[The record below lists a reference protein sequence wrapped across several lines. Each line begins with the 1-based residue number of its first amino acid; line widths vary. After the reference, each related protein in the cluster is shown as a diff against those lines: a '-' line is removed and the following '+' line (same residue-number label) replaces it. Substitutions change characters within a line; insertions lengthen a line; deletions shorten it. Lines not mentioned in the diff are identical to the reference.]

1 MKKILMLS
9 LVLALALTLCPGT
22 AWGEENV
29 DFLGKP
35 FPDFTVTDTEG
46 NPFTL
51 SEALKTHEAVLIN
64 FWATWCGPCKAE
76 FPALSQVYAE
86 YSDRVAFI
94 ALSIEPKDT
103 PEAIKAYRGENDIP
117 FPMGR
122 DEDRQIYTLTGLDGR
137 IPVTVIVDRFG
148 NAVFC
153 QPRAFRTDTEIRQ
166 ALDAFLGEDYRES
179 AVPAAKAEDL
189 QAYII
194 HVVDQNDDPVEEV
207 MVNFCTDT
215 ACTPQESDATGTIAF
230 AGAPEVYH
238 VQLIDVP
245 EGYSC
250 DEGFELY
257 TTREYGEWILR
268 VRKD

>member
-35 FPDFTVTDTEG
+35 FPDFTVADTEG

-94 ALSIEPKDT
+94 ALSIEPRIRRKPSKPT
-103 PEAIKAYRGENDIP
+103 A
-117 FPMGR
+117 GR
-122 DEDRQIYTLTGLDGR
+122 MIFLSPWDGM
-137 IPVTVIVDRFG
+137 
-148 NAVFC
+148 
-153 QPRAFRTDTEIRQ
+153 RTDR
-166 ALDAFLGEDYRES
+166 S
-179 AVPAAKAEDL
+179 
-189 QAYII
+189 
-194 HVVDQNDDPVEEV
+194 
-207 MVNFCTDT
+207 
-215 ACTPQESDATGTIAF
+215 TP
-230 AGAPEVYH
+230 
-238 VQLIDVP
+238 
-245 EGYSC
+245 
-250 DEGFELY
+250 
-257 TTREYGEWILR
+257 
-268 VRKD
+268 